1 MQRRRLLKALAGITG
16 LTGLAGTAFVAPA
29 FAQTTSAAKTP
40 LEVWKDP
47 NCGCCDDWVT
57 HLEANG
63 FAVRVNDTGNSAAR
77 SRLGVP
83 AQLGSCHTALVA
95 GYALEGHVPARE
107 IHRLLKERPQA
118 VGLTV
123 PGMPVGS
130 PGMDGAIYGD
140 RRDPFDVL
148 LIAKDGSTQVYQSYN
163 RPQPS
168 QAQAPVQA
176 LPTVEGEVRKV
187 DKATGKISLRHG
199 EIKNLDMPP
208 MSMVFQ
214 VKDRALLDKVKAG
227 DKVRFTADQINGDYT
242 VMSIELRRD

>member
-1 MQRRRLLKALAGITG
+1 MQRRRLLKALAGV
-16 LTGLAGTAFVAPA
+16 TGLAGTAFVAPA
-29 FAQTTSAAKTP
+29 FAQASAAEKTP

-47 NCGCCDDWVT
+47 NCGCCKDWVT

-77 SRLGVP
+77 TRLGVP

-95 GYALEGHVPARE
+95 GYAIEGHVPARE
-107 IHRLLKERPQA
+107 IRRLLKERPQA

-130 PGMDGAIYGD
+130 PGMDGAAYGN

-148 LIAKDGSTQVYQSYN
+148 LIANDGSSQVYQSYN
-163 RPQPS
+163 RPQ
-168 QAQAPVQA
+168 QGQD

-187 DKATGKISLRHG
+187 DKASGKISLRHG

-214 VKDRALLDKVKAG
+214 VKDTALLDKVKAG
-227 DKVRFTADQINGDYT
+227 DKVRFTVDQVNGDYT
-242 VMSIELRRD
+242 VMSIEVRKD